1 MKLAVGLL
9 VATVYSCALASGSGH
24 RTLTFEE
31 RVNAQAAIERVYYA
45 HQIGATQ
52 AFEAA
57 VPRAVLESKVRK
69 YLEQTVALDVY
80 WKTAVSDE
88 MLQAE
93 LERMAHGTKMPERL
107 LELYAALG
115 NDPFVIKECLARATL
130 VDRLIHNF
138 YAFDPTLH
146 IEPRRRAEELRRQL
160 STGELSP
167 LTGHPNRSVAEL
179 VMSETTGEKSKS
191 LRRQLSPDEFHTQR
205 SRLPDVMG
213 QVSALEEE
221 SDAFVLRVG
230 LSETAGDVR
239 VANYVVAKTTWD
251 AWWEEAKTAV
261 QAAPVVTVA
270 SDRAPLPLPAK
281 ALRVGADSE
290 RPQGIRLP
298 SPGLSCLS
306 IGSASPNAVTM
317 VCGGGN
323 DSTQQV
329 DVVIGGEPTLMLSG
343 LTFDVMY
350 DGSSLE
356 LVSVDVSAASQ
367 LFPGALISVV
377 PSPEPNSVPGYKD
390 VVVAIQMTGSVLV
403 PVDVGQH
410 LVLSLSF
417 SRVPG
422 ATFNSAPVA
431 FNPERILAATPATA
445 GTTFA
450 SSLVLSYVGD
460 ACPGDDTWTPGSM
473 TDAPSARAG
482 HTTVWT
488 GSLMVV
494 WGGYYV
500 NTGGRYDPA
509 TDSWTPTSTTGAPS
523 ARAEHTAVWTGS
535 LMVVWGG
542 YDVGTYLDTG
552 GRYDPTTDSWTPMS
566 TTSAPSARVFHTV
579 VWTGR
584 LMVVWGGL
592 SSDAYTDVNTGGRYD
607 PAADTWTPTSTAGAP
622 SPRNGHTAVW
632 TGSLMVVWGGWGEEA
647 AVNTGGRYDPAA
659 DSWTLTST
667 TGVPSALGYHTAVWT
682 GSLMVVWGG
691 NDSTGGRYDPAADT
705 WIPTSTMGAPSAR
718 SYHTAVWTGSR
729 MFVWGGYDASGRVN
743 TGGRY
748 DPVAD
753 SWTPTST
760 TGAPSGRDEHAAVW
774 TGSLMV
780 VWGGWGEE
788 AAVNTGGRY
797 DPAADSWTPTYT
809 TGAPSART
817 HHTAVWTGSLMVVW
831 GGRDFSAY
839 LDTGGRYDPA
849 TDSWTPTSTAGAPSA
864 RGYHTTVW
872 TGSRMVAWGG
882 YFYDGYDGTDHF
894 LNTGGRYDPVADSW
908 TPTSMTGAPS
918 ARSVPTTVWT
928 GSRMVLWGGY
938 FYDGSDHY
946 LNTGG
951 RYDPAADSWT
961 PTSTAGAPSTR
972 SSHKAVWTGSR
983 MVVWGGY
990 FYDGL
995 DHELNTGGRYDPAA
1009 DSWTRTSTTG
1019 APSGRYGHTLVWTG
1033 SLMVVWG
1040 GWEGSEANTGGR
1052 YDPATDSWTPTSTTG
1067 APSARS
1073 YHTAVWTGSLMT
1085 IWGSNFY
1092 DGSNY
1097 YYLNTGGQYDPAT
1110 DSWTPTSTTGAP
1122 SARAGHTAVWTGSLM
1137 VIWGGYDGGAYLDTG
1152 ATYDLSA
1159 SIDNDGD
1166 GYSECQG
1173 DCDDANPAI
1182 HPSASEVC
1190 NGIDDDCDDVI
1201 DNGDGILCGDGNA
1214 CTNDVCNGATG
1225 CSHVNNAAACNDSN
1239 VCTDDSCN
1247 PASGCFHTTN
1257 TAACID
1263 GNACTK
1269 SDHCVAGACVGG
1281 PPLDCNDSNV
1291 CTNDSCNPA
1300 SGCVHTNNTAACIDG
1315 SACTT
1320 NDACNGG
1327 ACVGGTPLDCNDSNA
1342 CTADSCIP
1350 ASGCVN
1356 TDNSAACGDGN
1367 VCTADVCDPAIG
1379 CIVNHQTANM
1389 DAGLGFSADRVD
1401 GRDLVVL
1408 ADAWNSCPTE
1418 QRYNADANLDPQDP
1432 CIVDLDFREFMK
1444 AFGHSCPV
1452 GTLQ

>member
-659 DSWTLTST
+659 DSWT
-667 TGVPSALGYHTAVWT
+667 
-682 GSLMVVWGG
+682 
-691 NDSTGGRYDPAADT
+691 
-705 WIPTSTMGAPSAR
+705 
-718 SYHTAVWTGSR
+718 
-729 MFVWGGYDASGRVN
+729 
-743 TGGRY
+743 
-748 DPVAD
+748 
-753 SWTPTST
+753 
-760 TGAPSGRDEHAAVW
+760 
-774 TGSLMV
+774 
-780 VWGGWGEE
+780 
-788 AAVNTGGRY
+788 
-797 DPAADSWTPTYT
+797 PTYT

-990 FYDGL
+990 FYDGS

-1009 DSWTRTSTTG
+1009 
-1019 APSGRYGHTLVWTG
+1019 
-1033 SLMVVWG
+1033 
-1040 GWEGSEANTGGR
+1040 
-1052 YDPATDSWTPTSTTG
+1052 DSWTPTSTTG